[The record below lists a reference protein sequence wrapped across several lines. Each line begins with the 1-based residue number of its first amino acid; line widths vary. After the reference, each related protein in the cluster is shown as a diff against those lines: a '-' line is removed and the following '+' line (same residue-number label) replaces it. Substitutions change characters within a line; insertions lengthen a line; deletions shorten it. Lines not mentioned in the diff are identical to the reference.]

1 MDKPL
6 ILLNET
12 ISTNKFYYILICL
25 ASALL
30 LGFFQAFVFSIKN
43 RCTKSMVVTIV
54 LIPASISMIIQLVNG
69 SIGSGIA
76 VAGAF
81 SLVRFRSVPG
91 SGKEIV
97 AILVAMVTGLAIG
110 TGYIEYALI
119 FTIIGT
125 AVILIMNVTN
135 LFSPSS
141 RNTEK
146 MLRITIPEDLNYTT
160 VFDDIFIKYLNKVER
175 ISAKTT
181 NLGSMYKIKYRI
193 IMKDI
198 NQEKL
203 FIDELRCRNGNLEI
217 MIYDDETDEIK
228 L

>member
-30 LGFFQAFVFSIKN
+30 LGFLQAFVFSIKN
-43 RCTKSMVVTIV
+43 RCTKSIVVTIV
-54 LIPASISMIIQLVNG
+54 LIPASVSMIIQLVNG

-97 AILVAMVTGLAIG
+97 AILVAVVTGLAVG

>member
-97 AILVAMVTGLAIG
+97 TILVAMVTGLAIG

>member
-30 LGFFQAFVFSIKN
+30 LGFLQAFVFSIKN
-43 RCTKSMVVTIV
+43 RCTKSIVVTIV

-97 AILVAMVTGLAIG
+97 TILVAMVTGLAIG